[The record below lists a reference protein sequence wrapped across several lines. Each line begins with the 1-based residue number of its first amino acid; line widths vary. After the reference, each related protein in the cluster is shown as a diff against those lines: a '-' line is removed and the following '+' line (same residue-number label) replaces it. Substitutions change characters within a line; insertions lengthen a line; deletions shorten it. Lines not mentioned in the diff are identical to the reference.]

1 MTTYRVGTRGS
12 KLALWQAE
20 HVIARLREVHSSAQ
34 FEIVTIRTTGDK
46 RTDVPLQ
53 AIGDKSLFIKEI
65 EEALI
70 SGAVDLAVHSLKDV
84 PSRLDHR
91 FALAA
96 VLPRDDPRDVLR
108 GGALPAL
115 PAGARVGTSSLRR
128 EAQLRAAR
136 PDLQFVP
143 IRGNVDT
150 RLRKLREREYDA
162 IVLAAAGLRRLG
174 VGIPAE
180 AYLEP
185 AVCLPAPGQAAI
197 CVETLAG
204 QISLAAD
211 LDDGPTRRAVEAE
224 RAFAAELDAGC
235 RVPVAAYATAPEQ
248 RLSLHGLVASPDG
261 RRIIRVQGED
271 RDHLELGRRL
281 AKEAL
286 EQGAAELL
294 QASPCP

>member
-1 MTTYRVGTRGS
+1 VTTYRVGTRGS
-12 KLALWQAE
+12 KLALWQAA
-20 HVIARLREVHSSAQ
+20 HVIARLRELTSSAQ
-34 FEIVTIRTTGDK
+34 FDIVTIRTTGDK
-46 RTDVPLQ
+46 RTDIPLQ

-96 VLPRDDPRDVLR
+96 VLQRDDPRDVLL
-108 GGALPAL
+108 GGSLSTLQPR
-115 PAGARVGTSSLRR
+115 ARVGTSSLRR

-150 RLRKLREREYDA
+150 RLRKLREAEYDA

-174 VGIPAE
+174 VDVPSE

-204 QISLAAD
+204 QTSLAAD
-211 LDDGPTRRAVEAE
+211 LDHGPTRRAVEAE

-235 RVPVAAYATAPEQ
+235 RVPVAAYATASDR

-261 RRIIRVQGED
+261 RRVIRVQGED
-271 RDHLELGRRL
+271 RDPIELGRRL